1 MASFRIEFLPN
12 LSIYGVAA
20 VATSALVSPYNKMIM
35 VSLTLPRN
43 YSKFVLLSVIKN
55 ALIISF
61 LGISIIFE
69 SQNVLL
75 FSAAV
80 AEVVLFPALT
90 LAKHKIY
97 KLDLNES
104 VYLDNPNN
112 GKEQISVFF
121 ITMYFEL
128 LGKYDFYIFS
138 AFMNADTF
146 GVYALISN
154 VNESIQTYLGSVRTQ
169 ITPYY
174 SITNSNG
181 EKELNHNLS
190 LVRVALLALVLI
202 GYLFIFSVYQIVGN
216 GLDSWPIVFGLLVAS
231 SLALFK
237 TLIYGN
243 VYIQRSESIK
253 FAKFG
258 IIHLVMLSVLIFL
271 AYSFFGLIPSL
282 VIAVFINFIASKFIV
297 SNIPSS
303 METK

>member
-1 MASFRIEFLPN
+1 
-12 LSIYGVAA
+12 
-20 VATSALVSPYNKMIM
+20 
-35 VSLTLPRN
+35 
-43 YSKFVLLSVIKN
+43 
-55 ALIISF
+55 
-61 LGISIIFE
+61 
-69 SQNVLL
+69 
-75 FSAAV
+75 
-80 AEVVLFPALT
+80 
-90 LAKHKIY
+90 
-97 KLDLNES
+97 
-104 VYLDNPNN
+104 
-112 GKEQISVFF
+112 
-121 ITMYFEL
+121 MYFEL

-138 AFMNADTF
+138 AFMNAGTF

-181 EKELNHNLS
+181 EKELNQNLS

-202 GYLFIFSVYQIVGN
+202 GSLFIFSVHQIVGN

-258 IIHLVMLSVLIFL
+258 IFHLVILSVLIFL
-271 AYSFFGLIPSL
+271 VYSFVGLIPSL
-282 VIAVFINFIASKFIV
+282 VIAVFINFTASKFIV